1 MHARQ
6 MDHIVLEVR
15 DIEASLHFYRDLL
28 GMEPVRVEA
37 YRAGGA
43 PFPSVRVGDTL
54 IDLFAAEEPSSG
66 LHHFCI
72 EVAEPL
78 DAILAELDGHA
89 LRYTG
94 VGTRFGARGQ
104 GQSVYVE
111 DPDGH
116 RVEIRTYASPT
127 STRQD

>member
-1 MHARQ
+1 MRARQ

-15 DIEASLHFYRDLL
+15 DVEASLRFYRDLL
-28 GMEPVRVEA
+28 GMEPVRLEA

-54 IDLFAAEEPSSG
+54 IDLFEAKEPTTG

-72 EVAEPL
+72 EVAEPV
-78 DAILAELDGHA
+78 DTILAELDRHA
-89 LRYTG
+89 LPYTG
-94 VGTRFGARGQ
+94 LGTRFGARGQ
-104 GQSVYVE
+104 GQSVYVR

-116 RVEIRTYASPT
+116 AVEIRTYTSP
-127 STRQD
+127 SPG